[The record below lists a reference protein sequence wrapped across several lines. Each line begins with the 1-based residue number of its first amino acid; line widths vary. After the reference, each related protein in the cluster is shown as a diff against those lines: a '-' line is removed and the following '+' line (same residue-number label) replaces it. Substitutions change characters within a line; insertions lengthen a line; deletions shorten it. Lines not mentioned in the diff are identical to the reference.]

1 MTMKENATAPIQLA
15 SLPSKPEAK
24 EEAPPPQE
32 KTGIA
37 AIRKIKILIVAA
49 SAFVLIGGGV
59 GAAVYLGWISIPG
72 FSSAK
77 KPAVISTPPRMGSML
92 KISPL
97 VINLKE
103 EGGRH
108 YVKTTIIL
116 EIAQNEWVEE
126 VKSRIPLLTDLAILT
141 LSDKRLEDLKNSAA
155 KENLKK
161 ELLAKVNQA
170 LNSPQVNQIYFDEFL
185 YQ

>member
-1 MTMKENATAPIQLA
+1 MKENAIDPIQLA
-15 SLPSKPEAK
+15 SLPSRRLAK
-24 EEAPPPQE
+24 EEVIPPQE
-32 KTGIA
+32 KVRIA

-49 SAFVLIGGGV
+49 SGFVLIGGGV
-59 GAAVYLGWISIPG
+59 GVAIYLGWISIPG
-72 FSSAK
+72 LSSAK
-77 KPAVISTPPRMGSML
+77 KPAVISTPPRMGAML

-108 YVKTTIIL
+108 YVKTTIVL
-116 EIAQNEWVEE
+116 EIGQNEWVEE

-141 LSDKRLEDLKNSAA
+141 LGDKRLEDLKNSAA

-161 ELLAKVNQA
+161 ELLVKVNQA
-170 LNSPQVNQIYFDEFL
+170 LNSTKVNQIYFDEFL

>member
-1 MTMKENATAPIQLA
+1 MTMKENAFDPIQLA
-15 SLPSKPEAK
+15 SLPSKPVAK
-24 EEAPPPQE
+24 EEATPHPE
-32 KTGIA
+32 KIRIG
-37 AIRKIKILIVAA
+37 AIRKIKILIIAA
-49 SAFVLIGGGV
+49 SGFVFIGGVV
-59 GAAVYLGWISIPG
+59 GAAIYLGWISLPWL
-72 FSSAK
+72 SSTK
-77 KPAVISTPPRMGSML
+77 KTAVISAPPRMGAML

-108 YVKTTIIL
+108 YVKATIVL
-116 EIAQNEWVEE
+116 EIGQNEWVEE

-141 LSDKRLEDLKNSAA
+141 LSDKRLEDLKNSGA

-161 ELLAKVNQA
+161 ELLGKINQA
-170 LNSPQVNQIYFDEFL
+170 LNSKKVNQIYFDEFL

>member
-1 MTMKENATAPIQLA
+1 MAMKENAIDPIQLA
-15 SLPSKPEAK
+15 SLPSKPVAK
-24 EEAPPPQE
+24 EEATPPQE

-49 SAFVLIGGGV
+49 SGFVLIGGGV
-59 GAAVYLGWISIPG
+59 GAAIYLGWISIPG
-72 FSSAK
+72 FSSTK
-77 KPAVISTPPRMGSML
+77 KTAVIPPPPRMGPML

-97 VINLKE
+97 IINLKE

-108 YVKTTIIL
+108 YVKTTIVL
-116 EIAQNEWVEE
+116 EIGQNDWVEE

-170 LNSPQVNQIYFDEFL
+170 LNSPKVNQIYFDEFL

>member
-1 MTMKENATAPIQLA
+1 MKENAIDPIQLA
-15 SLPSKPEAK
+15 SLPSKPLAK
-24 EEAPPPQE
+24 EELTPPQE
-32 KTGIA
+32 KVGIA

-49 SAFVLIGGGV
+49 AGFALIGGGV
-59 GAAVYLGWISIPG
+59 GAAMYLGWISMPG
-72 FSSAK
+72 ASSTK
-77 KPAVISTPPRMGSML
+77 KPSVISTLPRLGPML
-92 KISPL
+92 KITPL

-108 YVKTTIIL
+108 YVKTTIVL
-116 EIAQNEWVEE
+116 EIGQNEWVEE

-161 ELLAKVNQA
+161 ELLVKVNQA
-170 LNSPQVNQIYFDEFL
+170 LHSAKVNQIYFDEFL

>member
-1 MTMKENATAPIQLA
+1 MKENAIDPIQLA
-15 SLPSKPEAK
+15 SLPSKPTAK
-24 EEAPPPQE
+24 EEATPPQE
-32 KTGIA
+32 KMGIG
-37 AIRKIKILIVAA
+37 AIKKIKILIVAGA
-49 SAFVLIGGGV
+49 GFVLIGGGL
-59 GAAVYLGWISIPG
+59 GAAIYLDWISIPG
-72 FSSAK
+72 LTSTK
-77 KPAVISTPPRMGSML
+77 KPSVIPLPPRIGAML

-108 YVKTTIIL
+108 YVKTTIVL
-116 EIAQNEWVEE
+116 EIGQNEWVEE

-141 LSDKRLEDLKNSAA
+141 LSDKRLEDLKNTAA

-161 ELLAKVNQA
+161 ELLGKVNQA
-170 LNSPQVNQIYFDEFL
+170 LNSPKVNQIYFDEFL